1 MIDTQTAFD
10 RYESLRDAL
19 PSATFPTRSQTG
31 RDLSNTAAD
40 YDAYI
45 LDAFGV
51 LNRGET
57 AIEGAVERMADLRAT
72 GKRLIVLTN
81 AASYTRVDILA
92 KYHRLGFD
100 FTAEEV
106 VSSRDVAF
114 ANLPKL
120 ADGKGWAA
128 ISAEGDDFS
137 DAPDQASIEDLVA
150 APDLFDT
157 AGGFLFLSTARWDDE
172 DTEALVRALQDNPRP
187 LIVANPDLVAPR
199 EDGLTIEP
207 GMIAHDILAQTGTDA
222 AFYGKPYDNAFDT
235 ALAQLDGIPRHRIAM
250 VGDTLHTDVLGG
262 AAAGI
267 GTILI
272 TDHGLFKSFDVA
284 PYIKLSGI
292 QPDWII
298 STT

>member
-1 MIDTQTAFD
+1 MIDTQTAFA

-19 PSATFPTRSQTG
+19 PSATFPAASLNC
-31 RDLSNTAAD
+31 RDLSDTAAN

-57 AIEGAVERMADLRAT
+57 AIGGAVERMADLRAA

-81 AASYTRVDILA
+81 AASYTRVEILA

-100 FTAEEV
+100 FTADEV

-120 ADGKGWAA
+120 SDDKVWAA

-137 DAPDQASIEDLVA
+137 DAPNQATVEDLIA
-150 APDLFDT
+150 APDLIDT
-157 AGGFLFLSTARWDDE
+157 AGGFLFLSTARWR
-172 DTEALVRALQDNPRP
+172 DTDTAALRQALKANPRP
-187 LIVANPDLVAPR
+187 LVIANPDLVAPR
-199 EDGLTIEP
+199 EDGLSIEP

-222 AFYGKPYDNAFDT
+222 AFYGKPYGNAFDT
-235 ALAQLDGIPRHRIAM
+235 ALARLDGIPRHRIAM

-272 TDHGLFKSFDVA
+272 TDHGLFKGFDVM
-284 PYIKLSGI
+284 PYIQKSGI
-292 QPDWII
+292 QPDWIVA
-298 STT
+298 TT

>member
-31 RDLSNTAAD
+31 RDLSDTAAD

-57 AIEGAVERMADLRAT
+57 AIEGAVERMADLREA

-100 FTAEEV
+100 FTADEV

-120 ADGKGWAA
+120 ADGKVWAA

-137 DAPDQASIEDLVA
+137 DAPDQANTEDLIA
-150 APDLFDT
+150 NPDLFDT
-157 AGGFLFLSTARWDDE
+157 AGGFLFLSTARWK
-172 DTEALVRALQDNPRP
+172 DTDTATLAQALKANPRP

-207 GMIAHDILAQTGTDA
+207 GMIAHDVLAQTGTDA
-222 AFYGKPYDNAFDT
+222 AFYGKPYDNAFET
-235 ALAQLDGIPRHRIAM
+235 ALARLDGIPRHRIAM

-272 TDHGLFKSFDVA
+272 TDHGLFKGFDVM
-284 PYIKLSGI
+284 PYIQKSGI
-292 QPDWII
+292 HPDWIV

>member
-19 PSATFPTRSQTG
+19 PTATFPAITQTG
-31 RDLSNTAAD
+31 RDLSDTSAQ

-57 AIEGAVERMADLRAT
+57 AIEGAVERMADLRAA

-114 ANLPKL
+114 TNLPKL
-120 ADGKGWAA
+120 ADDKVWAA
-128 ISAEGDDFS
+128 ISADGDDFS
-137 DAPDQASIEDLVA
+137 DAPDQAKIEDLIA
-150 APDLFDT
+150 NPNLFDT
-157 AGGFLFLSTARWDDE
+157 AGGFLFLSTARWK
-172 DTEALVRALQDNPRP
+172 DTDTATLAQALKANPRP
-187 LIVANPDLVAPR
+187 LVVANPDLVAPR

-207 GMIAHDILAQTGTDA
+207 GMIAHDVIAQAGTDA
-222 AFYGKPYDNAFDT
+222 AFYGKPYDNAFET
-235 ALAQLDGIPRHRIAM
+235 ALARLDGIPRHRIAM

-272 TDHGLFKSFDVA
+272 TDHGLFKGFDVM
-284 PYIKLSGI
+284 PYIQKSGI
-292 QPDWII
+292 QPDWIV